1 MLNPEDTR
9 MIEEARKRRLYALDV
24 LSKTKSSEMPAE
36 YTRITKDRFRKLI
49 DPDYHKDKIEDIV
62 SLVYD
67 KKEVLMNIPYIV
79 IDGGD
84 MEIRKAAGCA
94 ILFRM
99 IFYQRDCRFVNCGT
113 IVDNFQSFD
122 TKSKNTEITKT
133 DFIENLKSYEALFI
147 SEFRP
152 DIVKAW
158 SLAGGYL
165 DDILD
170 NRYNEK
176 RPTIISFTLSMEKGS
191 VIRDL
196 VCGQHLAK
204 ISQAVNITPNP
215 SKDFLRIRVR
225 INKDWN
231 K

>member
-1 MLNPEDTR
+1 MLNSEDTR
-9 MIEEARKRRLYALDV
+9 VIEEVRKRRLYVLDV
-24 LSKTKSSEMPAE
+24 LSKAKSSEMPVE
-36 YTRITKDRFRKLI
+36 YTRIPKDKFRKLI
-49 DPDYHKDKIEDIV
+49 DLDYHKDKVEDIV
-62 SLVYD
+62 SLVYENKD
-67 KKEVLMNIPYIV
+67 ILMNIPYIV

-84 MEIRKAAGCA
+84 MEARKAAGCA

-99 IFYQRDCRFVNCGT
+99 IFYQYDCRFVNCGT
-113 IVDNFQSFD
+113 LVDNFQSFD
-122 TKSKNTEITKT
+122 AKSKNTEITQA
-133 DFIENLKSYEALFI
+133 DFIENLKSYGALFI

-176 RPTIISFTLSMEKGS
+176 RPTIVSFTLAMERGS

-204 ISQAVNITPNP
+204 ISNSVEVNPNP

-231 K
+231 L